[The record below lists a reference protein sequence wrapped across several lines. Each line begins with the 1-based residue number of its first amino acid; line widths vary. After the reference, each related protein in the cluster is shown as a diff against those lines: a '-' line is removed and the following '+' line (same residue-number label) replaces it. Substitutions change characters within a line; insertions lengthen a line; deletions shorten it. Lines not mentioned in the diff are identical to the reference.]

1 MLHSIPMEPVR
12 ASVFLPGEL
21 FIKVK
26 AEARRNKMAHSEF
39 MRKLIAD
46 GLGFRLEIKNDHR
59 SKPTTRKAGKKAETV

>member
-1 MLHSIPMEPVR
+1 MPMEPVR

-46 GLGFRLEIKNDHR
+46 GLGFRLEIKNEDGFL
-59 SKPTTRKAGKKAETV
+59 P

>member
-1 MLHSIPMEPVR
+1 MPMGPVR

-46 GLGFRLEIKNDHR
+46 GLGFRLKIKNDHG
-59 SKPTTRKAGKKAETV
+59 SKSKTRKVGKKAEAV